1 MNDTRIDEYIERHS
15 SEETPLLRKIRRE
28 THLRTVYPQ
37 MLSGP
42 IQGKLLEMVSRM
54 IKPQRILEIG
64 TFTGYSAICLA
75 YGLREGGRLF
85 TIDSN
90 QEMTHIASKYFMEAG
105 LQDSI
110 LTFTGSALDII
121 PELKE
126 SFDLVFID
134 AAKEEYPEYYNLVIN
149 IINPGG
155 YIIADNVLWDG
166 KVLEDPEMHDRETR
180 AITAFNTLI
189 LKDNRVEQVMLPVRD
204 GLTIIR
210 VKES

>member
-1 MNDTRIDEYIERHS
+1 MIDKHIYEYIENHS

-42 IQGKLLEMVSRM
+42 VQGKLLEMISRM
-54 IKPQRILEIG
+54 IRPLRILEIG

-75 YGLREGGRLF
+75 SGLRGGGRLF

-90 QEMTHIASKYFMEAG
+90 QEMTHLASGYFIEAG

-110 LTFTGSALDII
+110 VTFTGSALDII
-121 PELKE
+121 PELEE

-134 AAKEEYPEYYNLVIN
+134 AAKEEYPEYYQMVVERM
-149 IINPGG
+149 NPGG
-155 YIIADNVLWDG
+155 YILADNVLWDG
-166 KVLEDPEMHDRETR
+166 KVLENPENHDKETR
-180 AITAFNTLI
+180 GITTFNTLI
-189 LKDNRVEQVMLPVRD
+189 LNDDRVEQVMLPVRD